1 MAFPE
6 AKGKN
11 IADNTELLFLKG
23 DGETTEPDEESLDSV
38 ELEAKLAAVRI
49 RELTD
54 PEHGMDIYDGALGD
68 YRKAGYKDIVILL
81 RTVTGWAEKF
91 VDVLASE
98 NIPSTAEMSAGFFDT
113 LEILTMLSSWQLS
126 IIRGRTSRWQRFC
139 VRRSPVFLRKR
150 WL

>member
-1 MAFPE
+1 M
-6 AKGKN
+6 
-11 IADNTELLFLKG
+11 
-23 DGETTEPDEESLDSV
+23 

-98 NIPSTAEMSAGFFDT
+98 NIPSTAEMSAGFLT
-113 LEILTMLSSWQLS
+113 SLEIRTMLQFLAIVDNPGQDIPLAAVLCSPIAGISSEEMAL
-126 IIRGRTSRWQRFC
+126 IRSKHSEAVCLAHVWHA
-139 VRRSPVFLRKR
+139 VKR
-150 WL
+150 HRE